1 MVGKKQFEQINQL
14 LNARL
19 EQNKVLIAVHPG
31 CLGRQCH

>member
-19 EQNKVLIAVHPG
+19 EQNKVLIAVHRG
-31 CLGRQCH
+31 A